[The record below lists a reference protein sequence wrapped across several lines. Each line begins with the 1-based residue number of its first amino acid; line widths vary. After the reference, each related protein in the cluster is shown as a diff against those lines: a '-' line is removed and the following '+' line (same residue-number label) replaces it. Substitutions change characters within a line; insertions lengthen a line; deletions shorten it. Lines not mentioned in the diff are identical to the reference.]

1 MRRLVSFSLILF
13 NLLTFGDVFAEITY
27 DDANN
32 PNGLNRLERIKESE
46 KQIQGLEGRLDSLK
60 STLNSQTEK
69 INRLEELRGKIELIN
84 KEVSTLKE
92 SIIALKNPVKTDG
105 PLNAT
110 DAAKVE
116 ETKTPKREYLDEVIL
131 LKNEDTRINEELK
144 ILRRE
149 NASFRE
155 SIKNLEQMIYDLN
168 SKAQFKKPNVS
179 R

>member
-13 NLLTFGDVFAEITY
+13 NLLTFNDVSAEITY

-46 KQIQGLEGRLDSLK
+46 KQIQGLDGRLESLK
-60 STLNSQTEK
+60 SSLSSQTDR

-84 KEVSTLKE
+84 KEVSALKE
-92 SIIALKNPVKTDG
+92 SIKELKNPTKTEEPVNG
-105 PLNAT
+105 SKP
-110 DAAKVE
+110 VE
-116 ETKTPKREYLDEVIL
+116 TTTPKREYLDEVIL
-131 LKNEDTRINEELK
+131 LKNEDTRINDELRV
-144 ILRRE
+144 LRKE
-149 NASFRE
+149 NQGFRD